1 VAEVRLDEASFQRA
15 VTDLCDWY
23 GLRWHHEVD
32 SRKSKRG
39 LPDLVIIGSQRE
51 GGPVAVLWRE
61 LKADDGKLRPDQN
74 AWGGD
79 LVASGSD
86 WAVWKPEDWRS
97 GRIRRELEAIR

>member
-1 VAEVRLDEASFQRA
+1 MTHAGLQKA

-32 SRKSKRG
+32 SRRSKSG
-39 LPDLVIIGSQRE
+39 LPDLVIIGGQRE

-61 LKADDGKLRPDQN
+61 LKVPPDRLTRDQD
-74 AWGGD
+74 AFAGD

-86 WAVWKPEDWRS
+86 WAVWTPADWRS
-97 GRIRRELEAIR
+97 GLIRQQLKEIR

>member
-1 VAEVRLDEASFQRA
+1 VAEVRLDEASFQKA

-39 LPDLVIIGSQRE
+39 LPDLVIIGSQ
-51 GGPVAVLWRE
+51 RE